1 MAVGRPKAA
10 RVAEPFGP
18 IGRTSG
24 FPMGLVGPFWGR
36 IAISVRGLAVVRGG
50 YLTYSITSSAIDYS
64 RKLPV

>member
-10 RVAEPFGP
+10 RVAERRPDWAHQRLSYGL
-18 IGRTSG
+18 GRA
-24 FPMGLVGPFWGR
+24 FWGR